1 MDEGTGHRYKAMTL
15 ASRLGI
21 TVIVYDRSIIVVGAC
36 RIAPRSSLGA
46 LAELIW
52 ASQGSSRVGIA
63 GASVTRACKRKRLGR
78 AGWLYVSAPRFPQV
92 SLRYWVRKQ
101 SLERIS

>member
-1 MDEGTGHRYKAMTL
+1 MDEGTGHRYKAITL
-15 ASRLGI
+15 ASPLGT

-63 GASVTRACKRKRLGR
+63 GASVTGACKRKEFGQCRLAVCLCATVPTGLIEVL
-78 AGWLYVSAPRFPQV
+78 GTQPVT
-92 SLRYWVRKQ
+92 
-101 SLERIS
+101 